1 MTEVRCTVDSCKFWG
16 MGDVCKADLIWVKN
30 NLRGDAG
37 IEIAT
42 EWGEAKSSRKS
53 AQTSDQTCC
62 ETMRPRQ

>member
-1 MTEVRCTVDSCKFWG
+1 

-42 EWGEAKSSRKS
+42 EWGEAKSSGKS